1 MKNRFICLISMLLLT
16 LSCFSLSTSA
26 YSDIHVYDQA
36 SVLSSDDV
44 VWLEQCCKTASED
57 TGWVVAVVITN
68 NVGNDKSDTGVRR
81 YADSLFD
88 SLYGVNTSGV
98 MLVINDDTKYDYIT
112 TSGACIN
119 VFTSSIVDDILAYMQ
134 DELERDGY
142 SAAATSFVNNVID
155 CSRGNFSSYS
165 YSSDSY
171 DDASQSVSLIEV
183 IPLLLMTFLVPLISF
198 FAPVIIFI
206 VVIVRVCKRNKNSGG
221 TPAAN
226 ATSEVFGNSCVVD
239 LSGFS
244 SSIGIF
250 DFKVVEDKFIGSS
263 IVSSGTTTSHHH
275 SHHSVHHSSSHHS
288 SHHSSHSSHSSHGG
302 GGRHR

>member
-16 LSCFSLSTSA
+16 LSCFSLSASA

-36 SVLSSDDV
+36 SVLSSDDA
-44 VWLEQCCKTASED
+44 VWLEQCCKAASED

-155 CSRGNFSSYS
+155 CSKGNFSS

-171 DDASQSVSLIEV
+171 DDSSQSVSLMEV
-183 IPLLLMTFLVPLISF
+183 IPLLLMTFFVPLISF

-206 VVIVRVCKRNKNSGG
+206 VVIVQVCKRNKNNGG
-221 TPAAN
+221 APVAT
-226 ATSEVFGNSCVVD
+226 ATSEVFGNSCVAD

-244 SSIGIF
+244 SSIGTF

-263 IVSSGTTTSHHH
+263 TTSSDTTTSHHH

-288 SHHSSHSSHSSHGG
+288 SHSSHSSHGG